1 MTFRQ
6 LALSNIRGSALR
18 YAAFFLSS
26 VFSVMLF
33 FVYAQFILHPDVA
46 SGYIYGG
53 ETTRMVL
60 TVCLVLVAVFAF
72 FFVLYSSGAF
82 LRARN
87 REFGLLTL
95 MGTTRGQLRRL
106 IWLEN
111 TFLSLA
117 AILVGIGLGL
127 LFSRLFLMGISRVL
141 GLDEPIRFALVPT
154 ALLLTAVSFFLL
166 FQLVTLVNGLR
177 VGRRTVVELMKAA
190 RKPRATPRASSW
202 LALLGA
208 LLVVG
213 GYAVALSV
221 EGSGV
226 VLAFMPVVAAV
237 VLGTHLLFAH
247 GSVKFLQLMR
257 RAEARYLQGT
267 RMLVVSQ
274 LLFRVRDNARLFA
287 TIATLSAV
295 VLASAGTF
303 YITSQQLAQVTA
315 ETFPQQLTFLERPG
329 AARGPVA
336 PAAVDQIFERH
347 AVEPTLREAIPI
359 HELRYHRAGE
369 AEESGWLVLA
379 GERRFSELAASLG
392 FEPTPSGP
400 ATTLV
405 YGDGAALLGAQGG
418 LEITP
423 VEPSMSVPGGVRWNW
438 YTLDDEALA
447 ALPTADREYAPAT
460 LWIYD
465 WPPARMNGR
474 LQADLMQLAEQGSG
488 LEVAGRFVVDRIM
501 REGLGLSLFAGVFVS
516 LLFFIGAGS
525 LIYFKL
531 FTELEGDRR
540 LFEQLRRLGITPGE
554 TSRTVTA
561 QIAAIFLLPFA
572 LGGLHAL
579 VALDALGALLMADVV
594 RYSLIVI
601 GLFAA
606 VQFAFFL
613 LTRWTYLRA
622 LRPAG

>member
-26 VFSVMLF
+26 VFSVLLF

-53 ETTRMVL
+53 ESTRVVL

-117 AILVGIGLGL
+117 AIGVGIALGL
-127 LFSRLFLMGISRVL
+127 LLSRLFLMGISRVL
-141 GLDEPIRFALVPT
+141 NLDEPIRALFVPS
-154 ALLLTAVSFFLL
+154 AVLLTAVSFFLL
-166 FQLVTLVNGLR
+166 FQLVTLVSAFRIGNQSVIESMR
-177 VGRRTVVELMKAA
+177 AA
-190 RKPRATPRASSW
+190 RKPRTPPRASGW

-208 LLVVG
+208 ALVLA
-213 GYAVALSV
+213 GYVVASIV
-221 EGSGV
+221 EGEGV
-226 VLAFMPVVAAV
+226 VVAFVPVVVAV
-237 VLGTHLLFAH
+237 VIGTNLLFTH
-247 GSVKFLQLMR
+247 GSVKLLQMLSR
-257 RAEARYLQGT
+257 SKGYLRGT
-267 RMLVVSQ
+267 GLLVVSQ
-274 LLFRVRDNARLFA
+274 LHFRVRDNARLFA

-295 VLASAGTF
+295 VLSAAGAF
-303 YITSQQLAQVTA
+303 YVMSRQLAEVTEA
-315 ETFPQQLTFLERPG
+315 TFPQQLTFLDRPTPDG
-329 AARGPVA
+329 GTARAATI
-336 PAAVDQIFERH
+336 DDIFARH
-347 AVEPTLREAIPI
+347 GVEPSLREAITI
-359 HELRYHRAGE
+359 HELGFRRVDDPDRTD
-369 AEESGWLVLA
+369 WLVLV
-379 GERRFSELAASLG
+379 GERDYTELAARVG
-392 FEPTPSGP
+392 FDPAASG
-400 ATTLV
+400 ATTTLA
-405 YGDGAALLGAQGG
+405 YQDGSALLGASDG
-418 LEITP
+418 IRATP
-423 VEPSMSVPGGVRWNW
+423 VEPEMSVPGGVRWNW
-438 YTLDDEALA
+438 FTVPDEALA
-447 ALPTADREYAPAT
+447 ELPTTGRQYAPAT
-460 LWIYD
+460 LWLYD
-465 WPPARMNGR
+465 WAPGR
-474 LQADLMQLAEQGSG
+474 TSNRFQAELFEATRDDPVEIG
-488 LEVAGRFVVDRIM
+488 GRFVVGRVVQ
-501 REGLGLSLFAGVFVS
+501 ESFGLSMFAGVFVS

-540 LFEQLRRLGITPGE
+540 LFDRLRRLGITPGE

-561 QIAAIFLLPFA
+561 QIAALFLLPFA
-572 LGGLHAL
+572 LGALHAL
-579 VALDALGALLMADVV
+579 VALGALGSLLMVDVLE
-594 RYSLIVI
+594 YSLIVV

-622 LRPAG
+622 LTPAR